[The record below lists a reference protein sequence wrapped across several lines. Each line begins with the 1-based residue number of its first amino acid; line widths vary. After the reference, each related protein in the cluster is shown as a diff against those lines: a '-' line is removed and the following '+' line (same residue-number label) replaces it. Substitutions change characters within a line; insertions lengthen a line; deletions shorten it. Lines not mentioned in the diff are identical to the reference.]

1 MIITLPATTTD
12 EIVSV
17 LLTQEGATGSS
28 RVLTLVIDTCAADL
42 EEAMTA
48 AHGASRDHPSR
59 VVAVVAP
66 GSPRAGGLPGAP
78 PASTAHEG
86 PNAGGGHL

>member
-17 LLTQEGATGSS
+17 LLTQEGAAGSS

-42 EEAMTA
+42 EEALTA
-48 AHGASRDHPSR
+48 AHGASHALSRNSAVTTAMPMPSIR
-59 VVAVVAP
+59 
-66 GSPRAGGLPGAP
+66 
-78 PASTAHEG
+78 
-86 PNAGGGHL
+86 

>member
-28 RVLTLVIDTCAADL
+28 RVLTLVIDTCAAAL
-42 EEAMTA
+42 EEALRPA
-48 AHGASRDHPSR
+48 REPPSAPDLARLDRIRRRSR
-59 VVAVVAP
+59 
-66 GSPRAGGLPGAP
+66 GI
-78 PASTAHEG
+78 
-86 PNAGGGHL
+86 